1 MFVLF
6 MGGATVF
13 TYPLVRDLRTATK
26 DLHDPLLDAW
36 ALSWVA
42 HQLPR
47 DPMHL
52 FDSNRFYPE
61 TGTLAFNDPM
71 VGLGILVAPVGWLFG
86 DALLTLNLANS
97 SSRSEL
103 TTRNGLGGL
112 LIVK

>member
-13 TYPLVRDLRTATK
+13 MYPLVRDLRTATK

-86 DALLTLNLANS
+86 DALLTLNL
-97 SSRSEL
+97 R
-103 TTRNGLGGL
+103 TPPIG
-112 LIVK
+112 